1 MLFLWCR
8 IATIQPACLP
18 TLATTDAGVNG
29 WPFSVV
35 GWGKTQ
41 NSTTISPVLNQLGYI
56 VSCSVF
62 LGLLIFDGATTPRYT
77 DKKEN

>member
-1 MLFLWCR
+1 MILFR
-8 IATIQPACLP
+8 GAVATIQPACLP
-18 TLATTDAGVNG
+18 TLATTDAAVNG

-41 NSTTISPVLNQLGYI
+41 NSTTISPVLNQLGYCM
-56 VSCSVF
+56 SLYFLDLLLFDSV
-62 LGLLIFDGATTPRYT
+62 TTPRYT